1 MITWRMNM
9 LVKTQWVKDESNEE
23 IKKYLKTSD
32 SGNTMVQMSV
42 GGSESSPR
50 REVHSKTSFPQKK
63 KKKERKKNLQQPN
76 LLPKRI
82 KKRRTNKT

>member
-1 MITWRMNM
+1 M

-32 SGNTMVQMSV
+32 SENTMVQMSV

-50 REVHSKTSFPQKK
+50 REVHSKTNFHKK
-63 KKKERKKNLQQPN
+63 KKKKKKKNLQQPN

-82 KKRRTNKT
+82 KKRRTKKT